1 MSTIFIDLVNRVGII
16 MILAFIISRVKPVKK
31 LLAKKNIEIRDK
43 LILSLIFGV
52 FGIIGT
58 YIGIHIHGG
67 LANSRA
73 IGVFVGGLLG
83 GPMVGILA
91 GIIAG
96 FHRMII
102 DMNGLTTM
110 ACTTATILTGII
122 SGLLSKRYYKS
133 KNKCV
138 MATVGGII
146 VESIQMGLILLISRP
161 FSDALGIVKI
171 IALPIIILNS
181 TGIAVF
187 IAIIDGIS
195 SEQERVAAKQAQVTL
210 QIANRSFPY
219 FIKGFNEET
228 ALATSKIIQEMI
240 DVEAI
245 VFTDK
250 ENILSYIGSKEGNYE
265 VKENDIKALTREVI
279 ETGYTKVLNIKID
292 SNSDKQNLGS
302 AIIVPL
308 KENTETIGTLTLYKE
323 KEDSI
328 TKVDLE
334 LTLGLGDLFSTQIA
348 LSKLEH
354 QKRLLAKAEL
364 KALQSQINPH
374 FLFNSINTIAFCTET
389 EPEKAKELLL
399 HLGACFRK
407 NLQQN
412 PEEVNIYVEIEYIK
426 SYVEIEKARFGS
438 KLEVIFNIPDNLDCY
453 LPPLILQPIVE
464 NAINHGIFEKIEG
477 GTVKITA
484 IDEKE
489 RTILIVEDNGI
500 GIKEEFLSKIFN
512 NGKKN
517 DSIGLTNVNSRLKN
531 KYGENYG
538 LEINSRYNEGT
549 AVTMKIPKIR
559 EVELNVEVSGC

>member
-1 MSTIFIDLVNRVGII
+1 MLTIFIDLVNRVGII
-16 MILAFIISRVKPVKK
+16 MILAFIMSRVKPVKK
-31 LLAKKNIEIRDK
+31 LLAKKNIEIKDK

-58 YIGIHIHGG
+58 YIGIYIQGG

-73 IGVFVGGLLG
+73 IGVFVGGILC
-83 GPMVGILA
+83 GPIVGILA

-96 FHRMII
+96 LHRMII
-102 DMNGLTTM
+102 DIHGLTTI
-110 ACTTATILTGII
+110 ACTTSTILTGVI

-133 KNKCV
+133 KNRCGI
-138 MATVGGII
+138 AAAGGII
-146 VESIQMGLILLISRP
+146 VESMQMLLILLLSRP
-161 FSDALGIVKI
+161 FYDALKIVKI
-171 IALPIIILNS
+171 IAIPIVILN
-181 TGIAVF
+181 TIGIAAF
-187 IAIIDGIS
+187 IAIIDSIS
-195 SEQERVAAKQAQVTL
+195 SEQEKIAAKQAQVTL
-210 QIANRSFPY
+210 KIANKSFSY
-219 FIKGFNEET
+219 FRKGFNEET
-228 ALATSKIIQEMI
+228 TLATSKIIQEMI

-250 ENILSYIGSKEGNYE
+250 DKILSYVGRKDKNY
-265 VKENDIKALTREVI
+265 DIKDKNMKTLMKEVI
-279 ETGYTKVLNIKID
+279 ETGYAKVLNTKID
-292 SNSDKQNLGS
+292 YKGINENLGS

-334 LTLGLGDLFSTQIA
+334 LALGLGDLFSTQIA

-374 FLFNSINTIAFCTET
+374 FLFNSINTIAYCTET
-389 EPEKAKELLL
+389 EPQKAKELLL
-399 HLGACFRK
+399 HLGTCFRK

-412 PEEVNIYVEIEYIK
+412 LEEVNIYEEIEYIR
-426 SYVEIEKARFGS
+426 SYIEIEKARFGQ
-438 KLEVIFNIPDNLDCY
+438 KLEVIFDIPDNLDCY

-477 GTVKITA
+477 GTVRIKA

-489 RTILIVEDNGI
+489 ITTLTVEDNGI
-500 GIKEEFLSKIFN
+500 GIKEETLFN
-512 NGKKN
+512 LFHNKENN
-517 DSIGLTNVNSRLKN
+517 DSIGLINVNKRLKN
-531 KYGENYG
+531 KYGEDYG
-538 LEINSRYNEGT
+538 LEVNSKYNEGT
-549 AVTMKIPKIR
+549 VVTMKIPKIR
-559 EVELNVEVSGC
+559 EVDFNVEVSSC